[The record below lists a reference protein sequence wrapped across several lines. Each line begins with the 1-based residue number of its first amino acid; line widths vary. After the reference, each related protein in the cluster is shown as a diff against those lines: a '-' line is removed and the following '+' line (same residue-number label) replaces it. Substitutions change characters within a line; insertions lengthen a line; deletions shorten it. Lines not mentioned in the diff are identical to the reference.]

1 MGLLLTCI
9 RASCSL
15 PSEHPALLTRVM
27 GIVPGVIGAT
37 AGSASGSLSESG
49 DEAGPNPRAEVE
61 EVLRMALA
69 WLRRADPYSF
79 PAAGSNS
86 EQGAAGRPPAGHK
99 VGYLL
104 SGRHRMCCCTHKAVQ
119 DQGQALFCFQ
129 SASLHWCHIDC
140 VPMPLMLKIG
150 QGCAHRTG
158 DVMMA
163 NNAQLAAAEWDY
175 CIKCDMREWLPAAVP
190 RQYQPDIIMLLPK
203 LLEPADHATAANL
216 LIAHL
221 AEATRLGAA
230 AEALI
235 RLPVLA
241 TLGLLTVDAGTAK
254 KLLTAVLNVSCCL
267 CLRFR
272 CWLFTP

>member
-1 MGLLLTCI
+1 
-9 RASCSL
+9 
-15 PSEHPALLTRVM
+15 M

-79 PAAGSNS
+79 PAAGGNS

-175 CIKCDMREWLPAAVP
+175 CIKCEL
-190 RQYQPDIIMLLPK
+190 YQGN
-203 LLEPADHATAANL
+203 TSQ
-216 LIAHL
+216 
-221 AEATRLGAA
+221 TS
-230 AEALI
+230 
-235 RLPVLA
+235 
-241 TLGLLTVDAGTAK
+241 
-254 KLLTAVLNVSCCL
+254 SCCCQSSWSQL
-267 CLRFR
+267 TTPLQPTCSLHILLKPHDWEQLQRR
-272 CWLFTP
+272 SSGCQCWQPWGC